1 MILRSVNAPRPG
13 KIPFRVQRGAAFTLV
28 EVLVVVALLAV
39 AATAFL
45 GGASNLFRARE
56 PRADDT
62 FWQAVNAA
70 RQLALESNQKVFLHY
85 NEEKNQ
91 LEWKSDSAPAKTLP
105 FPGKQLQLLPV
116 VAQNLIL
123 VGGQAAETDA
133 MKSVT
138 FYPDGCC
145 DAFRAQLVDN
155 NDQRWT
161 LSIDP

>member
-1 MILRSVNAPRPG
+1 
-13 KIPFRVQRGAAFTLV
+13 
-28 EVLVVVALLAV
+28 
-39 AATAFL
+39 
-45 GGASNLFRARE
+45 
-56 PRADDT
+56 
-62 FWQAVNAA
+62 
-70 RQLALESNQKVFLHY
+70 
-85 NEEKNQ
+85 
-91 LEWKSDSAPAKTLP
+91 
-105 FPGKQLQLLPV
+105 V

-161 LSIDP
+161 LSIDPWTCAPMLVTPAK